1 MPRSVGGLPAGG
13 SAHGM
18 PLAHREATVVW
29 EGTLGGG
36 SGALQAG
43 GGLTETPV
51 DWASTDGEADGT
63 TSPEQLL
70 AAAEAGCYAMTLALA
85 LSRRGTPADRLEV
98 NAACELDRTGDENE
112 HEYKITKV
120 TLDVRASVPDLDEDA
135 FAEVARHA
143 DEQCPISAALRGN
156 VEVTLATALA

>member
-1 MPRSVGGLPAGG
+1 
-13 SAHGM
+13 M

-36 SGALQAG
+36 QGALQADG
-43 GGLTETPV
+43 ALQQTPV
-51 DWASTDGEADGT
+51 DWASTDAQADGT

-85 LSRRGTPADRLEV
+85 LTRRGTPAERLEV
-98 NAACELDRTGDENE
+98 SAGCELDRDDGASD
-112 HEYKITKV
+112 HEYRISAV
-120 TLDVRASVPDLDEDA
+120 TLEVRGRVPGLDEDA
-135 FAEVARHA
+135 FAELARHA

-156 VEVTLATALA
+156 VEVRLTAALHEDPS

>member
-1 MPRSVGGLPAGG
+1 
-13 SAHGM
+13 M

-36 SGALQAG
+36 QGALQAG
-43 GGLTETPV
+43 GGLSGTPV
-51 DWASTDGEADGT
+51 DWASTDDQADGT

-85 LSRRGTPADRLEV
+85 LTRRGTPADRLEV
-98 NAACELDRTGDENE
+98 GASCELDRTGDEDD
-112 HEYKITKV
+112 HEYRITRV
-120 TLDVRASVPDLDEDA
+120 ALDVRGAVPGLDEDA
-135 FAEVARHA
+135 FAEIARHA

-156 VEVTLATALA
+156 VQVELTTVLQEAPS

>member
-1 MPRSVGGLPAGG
+1 
-13 SAHGM
+13 M

-36 SGALQAG
+36 QGALQAG
-43 GGLTETPV
+43 GALDRTPV
-51 DWASTDGEADGT
+51 EWASTDDQADGT

-85 LSRRGTPADRLEV
+85 LTRRGTPAERLEV
-98 NAACELDRTGDENE
+98 GASCELDRTGEGDD
-112 HEYKITKV
+112 HEYRITRV
-120 TLDVRASVPDLDEDA
+120 ALDVRGTVPGLDEDA
-135 FAEVARHA
+135 FGEIARHA

-156 VEVTLATALA
+156 VEVQLTTVLADPS

>member
-1 MPRSVGGLPAGG
+1 
-13 SAHGM
+13 M

-36 SGALQAG
+36 QGALQAG
-43 GGLTETPV
+43 GALGQTPV
-51 DWASTDGEADGT
+51 AWASTDDQADGT

-85 LSRRGTPADRLEV
+85 LTRRGTPADRLEV
-98 NAACELDRTGDENE
+98 GASCELDRTDTSDD
-112 HEYKITKV
+112 HEYRITRV
-120 TLDVRASVPDLDEDA
+120 ALDVRGVVPGLDEDA
-135 FAEVARHA
+135 FAEAARHA

-156 VEVTLATALA
+156 VEVELTTALAEG